1 MRSHIITLLIKNQAF
16 AFTSPANDL
25 DNSNL
30 VYKSNNNSFPVNPLV
45 RKKKKKEKFIGD
57 DKL

>member
-1 MRSHIITLLIKNQAF
+1 MKSHIITLLKNQAF
-16 AFTSPANDL
+16 GFTSPANDL

-45 RKKKKKEKFIGD
+45 RKKEHFIGE